1 MRLKL
6 SQHLKDKLNEI
17 LNQSSKDLDL
27 VVEVVLINPERSEV
41 EIQVHLYQGKHKMF
55 SFPQVPMDEGST
67 CRLTKLKF
75 TYDSSIKD

>member
-1 MRLKL
+1 MQLKL
-6 SQHLKDKLNEI
+6 SQHLKDKLNEV

-27 VVEVVLINPERSEV
+27 VIEVVLINPERFEV

-55 SFPQVPMDEGST
+55 SFPQVTMDEGST

-75 TYDSSIKD
+75 TYHSSVKD